1 MFTTCAVDCALAGVG
16 ARPAYIIGW
25 VGCVHACVAAC
36 VAAEGAV
43 MSQEGVGVL
52 PPVSCSAP
60 IVSVGLVES
69 GWPTWTPGG
78 GVVLVVVVA

>member
-1 MFTTCAVDCALAGVG
+1 M
-16 ARPAYIIGW
+16 
-25 VGCVHACVAAC
+25 CVAAC

-52 PPVSCSAP
+52 PPASCSTP
-60 IVSVGLVES
+60 TVTVGLVES

-78 GVVLVVVVA
+78 GAVRVEVVGVG